1 MVVRGGY
8 GVYYNTS
15 VYQNIA
21 LQMAQQAPLSTSL
34 TVRNTASTPLT
45 LANGF
50 QYVQGITP
58 TTFAVDPNFRVGHAQ
73 NWQLSVQRDLPWG
86 LVATVMYLGIKGT
99 RGMQE
104 FLPNTYPTGAVN
116 PCQTCPT
123 GFTYLASNGNSTR
136 EAGQLQLRRRLRN
149 GFTANLLYTFS
160 KSIDDSAL
168 GGRGQG
174 TYLTAQNWLDLSAER
189 GLSSFDQRHS
199 ATFQVQYTT
208 GMGVGGGMLLSGWKG
223 TLLKEWTF
231 QSQITAGSGFPL
243 TPVILAPVNGTGF
256 AGSIR
261 PDYTGAPL
269 YAAPA
274 GLSLNPDA
282 FRSPASG
289 QWGNAGRNS
298 IIGPS
303 QLGVNTSMA
312 RTFRLGDRFNADL
325 QINATNALNH
335 VTFPSWNT
343 TVGSTTF
350 GLPASANAMRSVQTA
365 LRVRF

>member
-1 MVVRGGY
+1 
-8 GVYYNTS
+8 
-15 VYQNIA
+15 
-21 LQMAQQAPLSTSL
+21 
-34 TVRNTASTPLT
+34 
-45 LANGF
+45 
-50 QYVQGITP
+50 
-58 TTFAVDPNFRVGHAQ
+58 
-73 NWQLSVQRDLPWG
+73 
-86 LVATVMYLGIKGT
+86 
-99 RGMQE
+99 MQE
-104 FLPNTYPTGAVN
+104 FLPNTYPAGVN
-116 PCQTCPT
+116 PCPTCPT
-123 GFTYLASNGNSTR
+123 GFAYLTSNGNSTR

-149 GFTANLLYTFS
+149 GFTANLQYTFS
-160 KSIDDSAL
+160 KAIDDSAL

-174 TYLTAQNWLDLSAER
+174 SYLIAQNWLDLSAER
-189 GLSSFDQRHS
+189 ALSSFDQRHS

-208 GMGVGGGMLLSGWKG
+208 GMGVGGGMLLGGWKG
-223 TLLKEWTF
+223 ALLKEWTF

-261 PDYTGAPL
+261 PDYTGASL
-269 YAAPA
+269 YASPA

-282 FRSPASG
+282 LRSPASG

-303 QLGVNTSMA
+303 QFGVNTSMA